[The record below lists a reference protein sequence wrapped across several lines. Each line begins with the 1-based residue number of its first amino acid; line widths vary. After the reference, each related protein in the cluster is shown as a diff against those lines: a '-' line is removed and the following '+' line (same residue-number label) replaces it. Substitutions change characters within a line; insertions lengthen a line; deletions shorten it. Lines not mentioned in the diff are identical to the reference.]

1 MELNKEILAT
11 LQAGNNIISSK
22 QVQELGFSK
31 NLLSIY
37 VREGLLVRIR
47 QGFYTLPDSIED
59 DMYTLSLSSP
69 KIVFSHQSALYL
81 NGISDRTPF
90 EHIITMPSDT
100 RIPSSLK
107 GKCICHYVK
116 PELYNF
122 GLEQRKTI
130 FGNTVNCYNSERTI
144 CNLVRSRSQIDEETF
159 LAGIKNYAQSKN
171 KDLRLLGSYADKFH
185 VLPKVRDFLGVL
197 V

>member
-1 MELNKEILAT
+1 MKINQKILTA
-11 LQAGNNIISSK
+11 LQTGNNIISSK

-37 VREGLLVRIR
+37 IREGLLVRIR
-47 QGFYTLPDSIED
+47 QGYYTLPESIED

-116 PELYNF
+116 PELF
-122 GLEQRKTI
+122 TLGIEQRKTV

-144 CNLVRSRSQIDEETF
+144 CDLIRSRSQIDEETF
-159 LAGIKNYAQSKN
+159 LAGIKNYAQLKN
-171 KDLRLLGSYADKFH
+171 KNLALLGSYADKFH
-185 VLPKVRDFLGVL
+185 VLKKVRDLLGVL